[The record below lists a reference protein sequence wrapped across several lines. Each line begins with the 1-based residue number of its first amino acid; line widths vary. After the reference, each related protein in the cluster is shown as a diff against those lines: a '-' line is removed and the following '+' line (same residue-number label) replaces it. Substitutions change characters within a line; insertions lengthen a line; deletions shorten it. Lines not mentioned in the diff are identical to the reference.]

1 MDKGKLELNPI
12 KKLAYIDRIYGFS
25 FLFILSPLIT
35 WYSQRSVVWKYQNNS
50 PVHSTEEW

>member
-35 WYSQRSVVWKYQNNS
+35 WYSQRSVVWKYQNN
-50 PVHSTEEW
+50 